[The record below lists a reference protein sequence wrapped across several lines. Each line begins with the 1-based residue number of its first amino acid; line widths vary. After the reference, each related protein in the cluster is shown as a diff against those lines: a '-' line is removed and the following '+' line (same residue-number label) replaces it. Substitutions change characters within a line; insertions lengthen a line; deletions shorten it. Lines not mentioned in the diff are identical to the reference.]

1 MIHMK
6 NKIIEIFKN
15 LDSKTIKIIKNGLKF
30 CTVICAIALAI
41 LLMYTFTNTSPII
54 YEIGII
60 LFKTSLL
67 FSVEFLICGIV
78 VDSLKK
84 EQI

>member
-1 MIHMK
+1 MI

-30 CTVICAIALAI
+30 CTIICTIAIAI
-41 LLMYTFTNTSPII
+41 LLVYIFTNTSPII

-78 VDSLKK
+78 VDSIKK
-84 EQI
+84 QLIGKP